1 MRPYT
6 GSKALRRIRVLKIY
20 MKIALGLLTN
30 RDFKKETVISLLNLN
45 GEFNVISAFK
55 GYTIAENRNYLAVQ
69 AVKGEYDYLLMIDDD
84 MVFPPDT
91 LEKLLSYNKDIIG
104 VDSHPKGSDNKTYEP
119 LGEDGE
125 CSKVG
130 TGIILIKTEVFKN
143 TPRPWFNFNTSE
155 LGNTINGEDWM
166 FCLKAREAGFKVF
179 VDTTLEIGHVGS
191 IIFKF

>member
-1 MRPYT
+1 
-6 GSKALRRIRVLKIY
+6 